1 MNRSIRLTLT
11 LLATALLGLAGAA
24 LATGRPDH
32 PSPTILWELVGQV
45 INGGAGGPSASV
57 QFGNLLGSPCAA
69 PEAALT
75 FYTEATTTR
84 ATSNGPLRVIDRTG
98 TTTVRLAPA
107 AGDFASPETFR
118 TGTVVQT
125 SRLEQHVIVDTSTSA
140 FSVVNVNSVSPGGA
154 APSGWTCPEL
164 LRPGARIRTELHGH
178 VNAPGS
184 TPTGW
189 FGGFAGVLGD

>member
-1 MNRSIRLTLT
+1 MNRTIRFT
-11 LLATALLGLAGAA
+11 LLSAALLGLAGAA
-24 LATGRPDH
+24 LASSRPER
-32 PSPTILWELVGQV
+32 PSPAILWELVGQV

-57 QFGNLLGSPCAA
+57 QFGNLLGASCAA
-69 PEAALT
+69 PDAALT

-84 ATSNGPLRVIDRTG
+84 ATSNGPLRIIDRTG

-125 SRLEQHVIVDTSTSA
+125 SRLEQQVILDTSTGA
-140 FSVVNVNSVSPGGA
+140 FTVVNVNTVATDGA
-154 APSGWTCPEL
+154 KPPAWTCGEL
-164 LRPGARIRTELHGH
+164 LNAGARIRTELRGH
-178 VNAPGS
+178 VNAPGG

-189 FGGFAGVLGD
+189 FGGFATVARD